1 MAVILLVEDDEQ
13 VRVLAES
20 ILREDGH
27 AVICAAGMQSAKTL
41 IDADEAIDLIL
52 TDLTLGTEPEA
63 GLVIGQYAREKRP
76 DIKVVYTSGQ
86 GVTEGMRRM
95 FVDDFE
101 FLAKPFTPAQ
111 LLIAIGRALQA

>member
-1 MAVILLVEDDEQ
+1 MAVVLLVEDEEQ

-27 AVICAAGMQSAKTL
+27 TVLCAAGIESAKTL
-41 IDADEAIDLIL
+41 IDADQAIDIL
-52 TDLTLGTEPEA
+52 FTDLGLGAEPEA
-63 GLVIGQYAREKRP
+63 GLILGQYAREKRP

-101 FLAKPFTPAQ
+101 FLAKPYTAAQ
-111 LLIAIGRALQA
+111 LLISLGRALQA